1 MRFKSTDKLSP
12 LLRSREAEPLALR
25 PLLAL
30 SLAGAVLLASGC
42 RRESASEVGPP
53 PSPTNEITLTTKQM
67 AEMKIV
73 SEVADEQN
81 VDDTILTSG
90 RIAFDDQRVVH
101 VFSPVTGKVTKV
113 AVELGQRVKKG
124 DLLARIESPEIG
136 VVSSDVGKAK
146 AELVAA
152 EHELRRQKELFAA
165 HATPRREL
173 ERAEDNYGKAKAEM
187 DRASQKA
194 RLLRTAHVDL
204 VSQTY
209 ALRADI
215 DGEVFMKAVSP
226 GMEIAGQWDGDG
238 NELFTI
244 GEADPVWV
252 IADVFEM
259 DIARVKV
266 GSKVNVSVV
275 SAPNRVFEGTVDW
288 VSSIL
293 DKETHA
299 AKVRCKFDNADRALK
314 PGMYATVQIS
324 VDEKRALAIPRSA
337 VLRLRDQTIV
347 FVDHG
352 PTADGEHRF
361 ERLPV
366 TVDEGEG
373 GTWLTVSHGLERGQ
387 RIVTS
392 GAILL
397 TGML

>member
-1 MRFKSTDKLSP
+1 MSLHSADKLSLP
-12 LLRSREAEPLALR
+12 ARSREASRVARRASLVGPLV
-25 PLLAL
+25 
-30 SLAGAVLLASGC
+30 GAVLIAGGC
-42 RRESASEVGPP
+42 RRKDPSEAGIPP
-53 PSPTNEITLTTKQM
+53 APTNEITLSAIQIK
-67 AEMKIV
+67 EMKIV

-90 RIAFDDQRVVH
+90 RIAFDDQRIVH

-124 DLLARIESPEIG
+124 DLLALIESPEIG
-136 VVSSDVGKAK
+136 IASSDVGKAR

-165 HATPRREL
+165 RATPQREL

-194 RLLRTAHVDL
+194 RLLRTGNVDL

-215 DGEVFMKAVSP
+215 EGEVFMKSVSP
-226 GMEIAGQWDGDG
+226 GMEIAGQWSGG
-238 NELFTI
+238 ANELFTI

-259 DIARVKV
+259 DIARVNV

-275 SAPNRVFEGTVDW
+275 SAPNRVFEGKVDW
-288 VSSIL
+288 VSSVL

-299 AKVRCKFDNADRALK
+299 AKVRCTFGNADRALK

-352 PTADGEHRF
+352 PVADGKHRY
-361 ERLPV
+361 ERVPV

-373 GTWLTVSHGLERGQ
+373 GKWLSVTHGLERGQ
-387 RIVTS
+387 KVVTT